1 MTVIVWGGFL
11 ALIGTLIAF
20 DLGVLHRKPEVLT
33 VRTALRRWSV
43 WFTLALIFNVYVYF
57 LYEYNWLGWGN
68 TARTDLSG
76 QDAAIQYLT
85 GYLIELS
92 LSVDNVFVIATIFQY
107 MRIPDALQYRI
118 LVWGILGAIVL
129 RGIMISAGVL
139 LIASFDWVSYI
150 FGAVLLLSAV
160 RLLMLRDDGVTPEQS
175 LILQV
180 AGKLYPVSPKLDG
193 GRFFTT
199 MNGRRAATPALLTL
213 FMVEWADVMFAVDS
227 VPAIFAV
234 TRDPFLV
241 FTSNV
246 FAILGLRTLY
256 FVVSGMMEKFRFVK
270 WSLVIILAFVGLKM
284 IIENH
289 LHLPPLLSLCVI
301 VGVMG
306 AGVLGSIWYERR
318 NGASG
323 TDSANSADRASIDQ
337 QR

>member
-1 MTVIVWGGFL
+1 MTILIWGGFL
-11 ALIGTLIAF
+11 LLIGTLIAF
-20 DLGVLHRKPEVLT
+20 DLGVLHRDPEVLT

-43 WFTLALIFNVYVYF
+43 WFSLALVFNVYVYF

-118 LVWGILGAIVL
+118 LVWGILGAIIL
-129 RGIMISAGVL
+129 RGIMISAGVM

-160 RLLMLRDDGVTPEQS
+160 RLLMLRDDNVTPEQS
-175 LILQV
+175 LILQL
-180 AGKLYPVSPKLDG
+180 AGRVFRVSPRLDG
-193 GRFFTT
+193 GRFFT
-199 MNGRRAATPALLTL
+199 MIDGRRAATPALLTL

-284 IIENH
+284 IVENH
-289 LHLPPLLSLCVI
+289 IHLRPLLSLCVI

-306 AGVLGSIWYERR
+306 LGVIGSVWYDRR
-318 NGASG
+318 NGV
-323 TDSANSADRASIDQ
+323 TPKM
-337 QR
+337 

>member
-1 MTVIVWGGFL
+1 MTILIWGGFL
-11 ALIGTLIAF
+11 LLIGTLIAF
-20 DLGVLHRKPEVLT
+20 ALGVLHRDPEVLT

-43 WFTLALIFNVYVYF
+43 WFALALVFNVYVYF
-57 LYEYNWLGWGN
+57 LYEYNWLGWGDS
-68 TARTDLSG
+68 ARTDLSG

-118 LVWGILGAIVL
+118 LVWGILGAIIL
-129 RGIMISAGVL
+129 RGIMISAGVM

-160 RLLMLRDDGVTPEQS
+160 RLLMLRDDSVTPEQS
-175 LILQV
+175 RILQL
-180 AGKLYPVSPKLDG
+180 AGLLFPVSPRLDG
-193 GRFFTT
+193 GRFFT
-199 MNGRRAATPALLTL
+199 MMDGKRAATPALLTL

-256 FVVSGMMEKFRFVK
+256 FLLRSIVDQFHFLKIGIG
-270 WSLVIILAFVGLKM
+270 LVLVFVGGKM
-284 IIENH
+284 LASDFYNVPIGI
-289 LHLPPLLSLCVI
+289 SLIVI
-301 VGVMG
+301 VALL
-306 AGVLGSIWYERR
+306 AGS
-318 NGASG
+318 
-323 TDSANSADRASIDQ
+323 
-337 QR
+337 

>member
-1 MTVIVWGGFL
+1 MTVVVWGGFL
-11 ALIGTLIAF
+11 LLIGTLIAF
-20 DLGVLHRKPEVLT
+20 DLGVLHRDPEVLT

-43 WFTLALIFNVYVYF
+43 WFALALVFNIYVYF

-118 LVWGILGAIVL
+118 LVWGILGAIIL

-160 RLLMLRDDGVTPEQS
+160 RLAMLRDDNVTPEQS
-175 LILQV
+175 LILQL
-180 AGKLYPVSPKLDG
+180 AGRLYPVSPKLDG
-193 GRFFTT
+193 GRFFT
-199 MNGRRAATPALLTL
+199 MLNGRRAATPALLTL

-270 WSLVIILAFVGLKM
+270 WSLVVILAFVGLKM

-289 LHLPPLLSLCVI
+289 IHLQPLLSLCVI
-301 VGVMG
+301 VAVMG
-306 AGVLGSIWYERR
+306 AGVIGSIWYERR
-318 NGASG
+318 NGVTSKM
-323 TDSANSADRASIDQ
+323 
-337 QR
+337 

>member
-1 MTVIVWGGFL
+1 MTVVVWGGFL
-11 ALIGTLIAF
+11 LLIGTLIAF
-20 DLGVLHRKPEVLT
+20 DLGVLHRDPEVLT

-43 WFTLALIFNVYVYF
+43 WFALALVFNIYVYF

-118 LVWGILGAIVL
+118 LVWGILGAIIL

-160 RLLMLRDDGVTPEQS
+160 RLAMLRDDNVTPEQS
-175 LILQV
+175 LILQL
-180 AGKLYPVSPKLDG
+180 AGRLYPVSPKLDG
-193 GRFFTT
+193 GHFFT
-199 MNGRRAATPALLTL
+199 MLNGRRAATPALLTL

-246 FAILGLRTLY
+246 FAILGLRSLY
-256 FVVSGMMEKFRFVK
+256 FVLAAAVVKFTLLRFG
-270 WSLVIILAFVGLKM
+270 LAGVLIFIGLKM
-284 IIENH
+284 AWLNPFPITWSLAIIAA
-289 LHLPPLLSLCVI
+289 LI
-301 VGVMG
+301 G
-306 AGVLGSIWYERR
+306 GSIAASLVVNGRCERSDA
-318 NGASG
+318 G
-323 TDSANSADRASIDQ
+323 
-337 QR
+337 